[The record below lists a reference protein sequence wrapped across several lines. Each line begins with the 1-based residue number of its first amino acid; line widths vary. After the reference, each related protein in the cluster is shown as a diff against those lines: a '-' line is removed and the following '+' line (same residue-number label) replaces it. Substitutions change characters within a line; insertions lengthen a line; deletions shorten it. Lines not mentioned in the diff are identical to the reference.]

1 MKCLTKR
8 IVNRTPLVTHSWVNR
23 HKKEQSHPAK
33 QSEFVEVILQTYESI
48 PHIPTVPHN
57 NLEGRPFVELIDKA
71 YNQIIR
77 RRKNLFLVS
86 SGNRGNELTG
96 ELAY

>member
-1 MKCLTKR
+1 MSHKENFQSNTSC
-8 IVNRTPLVTHSWVNR
+8 HSYSWINR
-23 HKKEQSHPAK
+23 HKQEQSHPAE
-33 QSEFVEVILQTYESI
+33 QSELVEVTLQTCESI
-48 PHIPTVPHN
+48 HHIPTVPHN

-77 RRKNLFLVS
+77 WRNNLFLVS
-86 SGNRGNELTG
+86 SGNRGNELIS